1 MESLVTKN
9 LTWYHSFSSPGSAA
23 LDLGYEIIAVDKQ
36 YGFDHQGDV
45 SEVQHAEVLCQ
56 AFKFIRGHPL
66 LANFN
71 NFTSATGPFLTARA
85 GSNALRMKRVVER
98 STTPLEEDIKAAIV
112 ELAKPQH
119 TLGAPFDRVLFL
131 TGEPSMEMVERLQ
144 PWVGDTYFYQETIE
158 SDDDDLFQDS
168 PW

>member
-9 LTWYHSFSSPGSAA
+9 LTWYLSFSSPGSAA

-36 YGFDHQGDV
+36 YGFDHQG
-45 SEVQHAEVLCQ
+45 VLCQ
-56 AFKFIRGHPL
+56 TFKFIRGHPL
-66 LANFN
+66 LASFSNFA
-71 NFTSATGPFLTARA
+71 SATGPFLTARA
-85 GSNALRMKRVVER
+85 GSNASRMKRVVER

-112 ELAKPQH
+112 ELAKSQH

-168 PW
+168 LL